1 MRLNGCFRVFLA
13 VLIVSLVGICILLR
27 MMADVQIEQVK
38 ADAAWGNDICYCSG
52 FRSGFRAGARAATD
66 ALVFDTNIGQ
76 WTLERNILL
85 ETLRQVRPG
94 GRYSGSYKLD
104 LPDLLR
110 PISPLSPLWTL
121 TNELIF
127 DTNTGEWALGK
138 PLRRPRYGGRYN
150 PVPPPAGH

>member
-1 MRLNGCFRVFLA
+1 MVD
-13 VLIVSLVGICILLR
+13 
-27 MMADVQIEQVK
+27 DVQIEQVK
-38 ADAAWGNDICYCSG
+38 ADAASCADMGWCSG
-52 FRSGFRAGARAATD
+52 FRAGFRAGARRATD
-66 ALVFDTNIGQ
+66 ALVFDTNTGQ

-94 GRYSGSYKLD
+94 GRYGGSYKLD

-138 PLRRPRYGGRYN
+138 PLRRARYGGRYN
-150 PVPPPAGH
+150 PAPPPIGH